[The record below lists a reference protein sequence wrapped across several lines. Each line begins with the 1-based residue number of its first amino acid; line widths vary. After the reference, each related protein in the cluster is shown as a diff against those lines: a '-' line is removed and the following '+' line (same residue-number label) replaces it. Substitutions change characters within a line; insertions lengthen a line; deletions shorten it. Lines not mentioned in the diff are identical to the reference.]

1 MLETHDDFSE
11 LQPLTSEFGDDL
23 DGPKLRTL
31 LTFVLGQQI
40 FAVDVGFV
48 REVLDNREVRPFPGA
63 PHEVLGMIDLRAET
77 IPIIDMASR
86 LGLISSSNNEDAR
99 IIVFTV
105 ASDGKDVSLG
115 IVADRVLRVC
125 DIEKGVEEPLP
136 DTKTGWHSSDIEGLV
151 RIEEGA
157 TMVLQIKAVLFPNA
171 EIAGEFDF
179 E

>member
-63 PHEVLGMIDLRAET
+63 PFLQFPIRT
-77 IPIIDMASR
+77 IAPSR
-86 LGLISSSNNEDAR
+86 N
-99 IIVFTV
+99 IVFV
-105 ASDGKDVSLG
+105 
-115 IVADRVLRVC
+115 
-125 DIEKGVEEPLP
+125 
-136 DTKTGWHSSDIEGLV
+136 
-151 RIEEGA
+151 
-157 TMVLQIKAVLFPNA
+157 FN
-171 EIAGEFDF
+171 F
-179 E
+179 